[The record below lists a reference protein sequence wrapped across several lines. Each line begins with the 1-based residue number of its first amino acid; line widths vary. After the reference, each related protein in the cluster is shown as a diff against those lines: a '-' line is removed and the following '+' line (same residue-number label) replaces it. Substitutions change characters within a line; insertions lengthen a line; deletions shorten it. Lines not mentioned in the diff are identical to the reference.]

1 MKFVGKIGEEIEKKA
16 REEEEK
22 RREEIKKEI
31 REKLNKE
38 MEKLRKEGKTYKV
51 KINDMEIEV
60 PEGFEVVVTKEGT
73 VIRENTSGKVVMLLE
88 EVLLEVVAIRKEG
101 LEVHGLVATV

>member
-60 PEGFEVVVTKEGT
+60 PEGFEVVVTKEG
-73 VIRENTSGKVVMLLE
+73 IILKEDQDREKALIAEEILVKLE
-88 EVLLEVVAIRKEG
+88 EIRKTVVEG
-101 LEVHGLVATV
+101 VVVTTG